1 VVRRHI
7 LAYAYPMKPYLRHI
21 VFVCTAALLAAC
33 STSPQVP
40 ATVAEAPPEAVKS
53 EVPYSEPIDESLL
66 KSYQAGDHPFILID
80 ARSPEEYAAFHL
92 TGAINVPLAAVAPD
106 NEALPASRDEPILVY
121 CKSGRRATKVTAA
134 LTEQG
139 YTNVRV
145 LPSRQ
150 LMYHDDRVEFKFG
163 N

>member
-1 VVRRHI
+1 
-7 LAYAYPMKPYLRHI
+7 MKPFLRHLLSVGI
-21 VFVCTAALLAAC
+21 AALLTAC
-33 STSPQVP
+33 ASSPQAP
-40 ATVAEAPPEAVKS
+40 APVDAPSEAVKS

-66 KSYQAGDHPFILID
+66 KSFQAGNHPFTLID

-92 TGAINVPLAAVAPD
+92 TGAINVPLEAVAPD
-106 NEALPASRDEPILVY
+106 NEVLPASRDEPILVY

-145 LPSRQ
+145 LPSLQ
-150 LMYHDDRVEFKFG
+150 LMYHEDSVEFKFG